1 LRFQVNWVVNCLI
14 IVLIEGINAKTEFKV
29 NQIKSFEM
37 ISFRRTLCLFVQTY
51 YAKHITSFSSVSIV
65 KRGIYCYP
73 FFEAPHKRKY
83 QKIREKRKN
92 KKIKKIL
99 EEKKQKKKHISW
111 EEHIRTP
118 RKLPKTGWRGSK
130 YTRLENLTPYFQLMK
145 TLLEKKYQFW
155 GGKFKIE
162 CLKIQLKFFKV

>member
-1 LRFQVNWVVNCLI
+1 
-14 IVLIEGINAKTEFKV
+14 
-29 NQIKSFEM
+29 M

-83 QKIREKRKN
+83 QKIREKRKY

-99 EEKKQKKKHISW
+99 EEKKTKKKHISW

-145 TLLEKKYQFW
+145 TLLEKK
-155 GGKFKIE
+155 ISI
-162 CLKIQLKFFKV
+162 LRRKIQNWMFKDSIEIFQGLVEFIDGLITSKIISWSQFRL

>member
-1 LRFQVNWVVNCLI
+1 LK
-14 IVLIEGINAKTEFKV
+14 GINAKTEFQV

-83 QKIREKRKN
+83 QKIREKRKY

-99 EEKKQKKKHISW
+99 EEKKQKKNILVEKNISERLGNCQRLV
-111 EEHIRTP
+111 EEDQNIQD
-118 RKLPKTGWRGSK
+118 W
-130 YTRLENLTPYFQLMK
+130 
-145 TLLEKKYQFW
+145 
-155 GGKFKIE
+155 KI
-162 CLKIQLKFFKV
+162 